1 MQKFNLL
8 LIALFGFAVL
18 VTTACGSGAAASG
31 ASTATAA
38 TSGAD
43 GTQRITVTVASGMSF
58 DPATISV
65 KAGQPVELMLTNTG
79 DQPHDLSLSKGV
91 DQPVKITAAGG
102 QTASATFTLMQPG
115 SYGFDCSMP
124 GHSLAGMKG
133 TIIAQ

>member
-1 MQKFNLL
+1 MHKFNLL

-18 VTTACGSGAAASG
+18 VTAACGSGAAASG

-38 TSGAD
+38 TVGAD
-43 GTQRITVTVASGMSF
+43 GTQRITVTVGSGMSF

-65 KAGQPVELMLTNTG
+65 NAGQPVEFTLTNTG

-102 QTASATFTLMQPG
+102 QTASATFTLMQPV